1 MRSRLGETVLFALV
15 ITAMIS
21 TMIVTFG
28 CTSSV
33 DASDEVDGKP
43 VVIDFWRPG
52 CPPCDAME
60 PIVEQLKEEYGDQ
73 VDFKAYNTLEERGK
87 VDKYSIA
94 AVPTFLFINTSGEIV
109 DKVVGQTDIET
120 MRSKIEALLASP

>member
-1 MRSRLGETVLFALV
+1 MRSRLGRITLFALV
-15 ITAMIS
+15 ISAMIS
-21 TMIVTFG
+21 TMIATFG
-28 CTSSV
+28 CTSST
-33 DASDEVDGKP
+33 DASEEVDGKP

-52 CPPCDAME
+52 CPPCDVME

-94 AVPTFLFINTSGEIV
+94 AVPTFLFINASGEIV

>member
-1 MRSRLGETVLFALV
+1 MRSRLGRITLFALV
-15 ITAMIS
+15 ISAMIS
-21 TMIVTFG
+21 TMIATFG
-28 CTSSV
+28 CTSST
-33 DASDEVDGKP
+33 DASEEVDGKP

-52 CPPCDAME
+52 CPPCDVME

-94 AVPTFLFINTSGEIV
+94 AVPTFLFINASGEIV

-120 MRSKIEALLASP
+120 MRSKIEAMLASP

>member
-1 MRSRLGETVLFALV
+1 MVT
-15 ITAMIS
+15 
-21 TMIVTFG
+21 TMVVTIG
-28 CTSSV
+28 CTSST
-33 DASDEVDGKP
+33 DASEEVDGKP

-60 PIVEQLKEEYGDQ
+60 PVVAQLEEEYGDQ

-87 VDKYSIA
+87 VDKYGIA
-94 AVPTFLFINTSGEIV
+94 AVPTFLFINAEGEIV

-120 MRSKIEALLASP
+120 MRSKIEALLAS